1 MPNEPRWLTLEEL
14 IAFNVIAVED
24 TGETHFLRDEGLL
37 SMACHNPQNLFY
49 YDGEDDLIVLAV
61 RLMLAI
67 ARNHAFEQGNKRTG
81 FIALRAFLEANG
93 YRYIGP
99 DSIELAE
106 EIIAMIEGEMD
117 EDAFVTLIDHCVE
130 EMY

>member
-1 MPNEPRWLTLEEL
+1 
-14 IAFNVIAVED
+14 
-24 TGETHFLRDEGLL
+24 
-37 SMACHNPQNLFY
+37 MACHNPQNLFY